1 MAVKLRKI
9 MKKNP
14 QDLAQ
19 AKWYLT
25 QEKTGNVGI
34 KEIAKEIE
42 GRSAL
47 SLGDVQSVLSNMV
60 EILPLFLKLGQSVN
74 LEGFGSFRIS
84 VSSEGVD
91 KPEDLNAR
99 HIKGVKLLFLPSNDL
114 KRNLEGITFEVESL
128 HTEATPDR
136 PAPQPESPTT

>member
-1 MAVKLRKI
+1 MAIKLKKI
-9 MKKNP
+9 MRKNP
-14 QDLAQ
+14 QDQAH

-25 QEKTGNVGI
+25 QEKSGTVGM

-60 EILPLFLKLGQSVN
+60 EILPVFLKLGQSVN
-74 LEGFGSFRIS
+74 LEGFGSFRVS

-91 KPEDLNAR
+91 KPEDLHAR
-99 HIKGVKLLFLPSNDL
+99 HVKGVKLLFLASNNL
-114 KRNLEGITFEVESL
+114 KRNLEGITFEVGSPD
-128 HTEATPDR
+128 TEP
-136 PAPQPESPTT
+136 PQKG